1 MIKLILPFAI
11 VAGLA
16 ILAVEAMDRE
26 WLADYQKQTGT
37 TARFANS
44 DDECRSNEHFDQRY
58 GICIKMKEFTTDDQ
72 L

>member
-1 MIKLILPFAI
+1 MLKYILPFAI

-26 WLADYQKQTGT
+26 WLNNYQAQTGNQ
-37 TARFANS
+37 ARFANS
-44 DDECRSNEHFDQRY
+44 DDECRSNEHFDGRY
-58 GICIKMKEFTTDDQ
+58 GICVKMREFTTEDN

>member
-1 MIKLILPFAI
+1 MIKYILPFVI

-26 WLADYQKQTGT
+26 WLNNYQKQTGT

-44 DDECRSNEHFDQRY
+44 DDECRSNEHFDARF
-58 GICIKMKEFTTDDQ
+58 GICIKMKEFTPDDN

>member
-1 MIKLILPFAI
+1 MIKVILPFAI

-26 WLADYQKQTGT
+26 WLAGYQKQTGT
-37 TARFANS
+37 TARFAES
-44 DDECRSNEHFDQRY
+44 DDECRSNEHFDARF